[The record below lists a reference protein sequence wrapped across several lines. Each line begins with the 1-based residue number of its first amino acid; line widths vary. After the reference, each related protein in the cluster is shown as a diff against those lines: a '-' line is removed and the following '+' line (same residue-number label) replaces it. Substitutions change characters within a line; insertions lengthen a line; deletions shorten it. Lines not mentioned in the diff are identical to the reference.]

1 MKRKIEIA
9 FSSAMMLVF
18 AYALFESRNWK
29 FHARLLPWVV
39 GVPMLFLACGQ
50 LLVAIW
56 GKAAINDEAA
66 KSNETEEIPLSLVRR
81 RATSIALWLLGL
93 FVAIWLLGF
102 SISIPLFTFAYLK
115 LESKEAWWF
124 AILLSALCWLFLFG
138 LFEWTLNVPFP
149 KGELLEWLNV
159 LGD

>member
-1 MKRKIEIA
+1 MKRRVEIA
-9 FSSAMMLVF
+9 LSSVMVLVF

-39 GVPMLFLACGQ
+39 GVPMLFLAFAQ
-50 LLVAIW
+50 LF
-56 GKAAINDEAA
+56 AAIRNRAALGDEAA
-66 KSNETEEIPLSLVRR
+66 TSNETEEIPLPLVRR
-81 RATSIALWLLGL
+81 RAISIASWLLGL

-102 SISIPLFTFAYLK
+102 SISIPLFTFGYLK

-124 AILLSALCWLFLFG
+124 AILLSAVSWFFLFG

-149 KGELLEWLNV
+149 KGELLEWLIV
-159 LGD
+159 MGD

>member
-1 MKRKIEIA
+1 MKRKVEIA
-9 FSSAMMLVF
+9 FSSAMVLVF

-39 GVPMLFLACGQ
+39 GVPMLFLAFTQ
-50 LLVAIW
+50 LFAAIW
-56 GKAAINDEAA
+56 GKAAVNDEATTTDGA
-66 KSNETEEIPLSLVRR
+66 DEIPLSLIHRR
-81 RATSIALWLLGL
+81 TTGIALWLTGL

-102 SISIPLFTFAYLK
+102 SLSIPLFTLAYLK
-115 LESKEAWWF
+115 VESKEAWWF

-149 KGELLEWLNV
+149 KGVLLELLNPSGE
-159 LGD
+159 

>member
-1 MKRKIEIA
+1 MKRKVEIA
-9 FSSAMMLVF
+9 FSSVMVLVF
-18 AYALFESRNWK
+18 AYALFESRNWQ

-50 LLVAIW
+50 LFTAVRSKF
-56 GKAAINDEAA
+56 GVNDEAA
-66 KSNETEEIPLSLVRR
+66 TSDGAVEIPLSLVHR
-81 RATSIALWLLGL
+81 RASAITLWFLGL

-102 SISIPLFTFAYLK
+102 SLSIPLFTLAYLK
-115 LESKEAWWF
+115 LESKEAWWL

-149 KGELLEWLNV
+149 KGVLLELLNLSGE
-159 LGD
+159 